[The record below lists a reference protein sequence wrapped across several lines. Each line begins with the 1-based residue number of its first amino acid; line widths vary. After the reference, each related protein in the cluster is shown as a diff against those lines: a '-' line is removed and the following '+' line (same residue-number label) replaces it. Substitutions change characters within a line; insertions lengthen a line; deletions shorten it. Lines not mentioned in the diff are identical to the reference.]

1 MTGAQLL
8 AAVAAGRLI
17 GFVAREVGR
26 LAAWLDERRTDR
38 LAR

>member
-1 MTGAQLL
+1 MTGTQLV
-8 AAVAAGRLI
+8 AAVAAGYLI
-17 GFVAREVGR
+17 GFIAREVGV